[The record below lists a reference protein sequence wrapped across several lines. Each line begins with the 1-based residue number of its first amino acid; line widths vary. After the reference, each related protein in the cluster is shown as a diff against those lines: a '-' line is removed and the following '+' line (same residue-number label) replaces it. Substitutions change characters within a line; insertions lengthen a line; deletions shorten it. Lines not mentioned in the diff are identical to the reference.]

1 MILVQQTYVTHGY
14 GASLQSIRTVKPVGS
29 DRVRARL
36 KEHQTYLQLD
46 ATMIALLLC
55 CRILSATL
63 SLTVAASGPGSNIF
77 TILGING
84 WR

>member
-1 MILVQQTYVTHGY
+1 VILIQQTYETHGY
-14 GASLQSIRTVKPVGS
+14 GASLRSIRTVKPVGS

-36 KEHQTYLQLD
+36 KEHAACLQLD
-46 ATMIALLLC
+46 AKMAALLLC

-63 SLTVAASGPGSNIF
+63 SLTVAASGPGPNIF